1 MSSSVDIRSR
11 IFIRM
16 EVKQRQRLF
25 LSLFFF
31 LSGFCFTSWTSRI
44 PTIKTAFD
52 LNEAELGTILLC
64 MPISSLLGLPLS
76 GWLVSRYDSRVPMTW
91 GFIALAISIVGVG
104 LAHSTLLLVLAIS
117 LIAFSFRILN
127 ISLNTQAIQ
136 LQKLYDKK
144 INGAFHG
151 LWSTGGIAG
160 LLVSTFLVAMD
171 VPMSLHLA
179 GVALITLAATF
190 YGREFVLR
198 NDRAT
203 SGNRL
208 VLGKPD
214 PYIVYLGL
222 LVFFAA
228 ICEGGMFDWSGV
240 FFKEVVGVEVFTWGY
255 LFFMICMALSR
266 FATDKIVDSIGMART
281 YIYSSVLIFAGI
293 LLAVF
298 FPSFYPSLLG
308 FGLVG
313 LGTAAVVPMTFTL
326 AGQSK
331 KYSPGMAISIIATYS
346 IAGLLIG
353 PPLIGYLAHAFNL
366 RLSFVTFAVSGL
378 MLIPMSQLF
387 FRYRRVSESSEVR

>member
-1 MSSSVDIRSR
+1 
-11 IFIRM
+11 M
-16 EVKQRQRLF
+16 EVKQRQRVF

-44 PTIKTAFD
+44 PTIKTHFD
-52 LNEAELGTILLC
+52 YNEAELGTVLLF

-76 GWLVSRYDSRVPMTW
+76 GWLVSRFDSRIPMTW
-91 GFIALAISIVGVG
+91 GFVGLAISIVGVG
-104 LAHSTLLLVLAIS
+104 FAHTTPLLILAIS
-117 LIAFSFRILN
+117 AIAFSFRVLN

-136 LQKLYDKK
+136 LQKLFDRK

-160 LLVSTFLVAMD
+160 LVVSTSLIAFD
-171 VPMSLHLA
+171 VNMALHLSA
-179 GVALITLAATF
+179 VAVITLAATL
-190 YGREFVLR
+190 YGRAFVLR

-214 PYIVYLGL
+214 PYIVFLGL

-266 FATDKIVDSIGMART
+266 FVSDKIIDRIGMARM
-281 YIYSSVLIFAGI
+281 YIYSSVVIFAGV

-298 FPSFYPSLLG
+298 YPLFWTSLIG

-313 LGTAAVVPMTFTL
+313 LGTAAIVPMTFTL
-326 AGQSK
+326 AGHSK

-366 RLSFVTFAVSGL
+366 RLSFITFAIAGI
-378 MLIPMSQLF
+378 MLIPMSRLF
-387 FRYRRVSESSEVR
+387 FHHTKDDKQIRGVL

>member
-1 MSSSVDIRSR
+1 
-11 IFIRM
+11 M

-331 KYSPGMAISIIATYS
+331 KYSPGMVISIIATYS

>member
-1 MSSSVDIRSR
+1 DCSYFCRRSLTTLSSSVDIRSR

-240 FFKEVVGVEVFTWGY
+240 FFKEVV
-255 LFFMICMALSR
+255 
-266 FATDKIVDSIGMART
+266 
-281 YIYSSVLIFAGI
+281 
-293 LLAVF
+293 
-298 FPSFYPSLLG
+298 
-308 FGLVG
+308 
-313 LGTAAVVPMTFTL
+313 
-326 AGQSK
+326 
-331 KYSPGMAISIIATYS
+331 
-346 IAGLLIG
+346 
-353 PPLIGYLAHAFNL
+353 
-366 RLSFVTFAVSGL
+366 
-378 MLIPMSQLF
+378 
-387 FRYRRVSESSEVR
+387 

>member
-1 MSSSVDIRSR
+1 
-11 IFIRM
+11 M

>member
-1 MSSSVDIRSR
+1 
-11 IFIRM
+11 M

-52 LNEAELGTILLC
+52 LNEAELGAILLC